1 MKTYSH
7 IKTGI
12 SALIPALLGV
22 VLLGTAKADPRELT
36 LASCPAAVQAVITS
50 HQTAGKLGEIK
61 TVSTEGRTLYLAEFE
76 LAGGHDLKLYIAE
89 DGSIVTTREDLAM
102 AKAPAAVKASAERL
116 VPSGGR
122 VEDVEKEITD
132 GKTTYLVE
140 IDVPNGKD
148 IKAVLAEDGTVISQK
163 TEAD

>member
-7 IKTGI
+7 FKTGI
-12 SALIPALLGV
+12 SALVPAILGV
-22 VLLGTAKADPRELT
+22 VLLGTAQADPRELT
-36 LASCPAAVQAVITS
+36 LASCPAAVQAVISS
-50 HQTAGKLGEIK
+50 HQSTGKLGEIK

-102 AKAPAAVKASAERL
+102 AKAPAAVKAAAERL
-116 VPSGGR
+116 VPAGGR

-132 GKTTYLVE
+132 GKTTYRVE
-140 IDVPNGKD
+140 IDVANGKD